1 VFIDLKKNEIDRI
14 SMPLEFYEKY
24 LVVAYVSQKS
34 LKIKKLFHESH
45 VTLDVDFSPVSV
57 LENAIVKIEFVSE
70 KSIKLTYLTTDEYLE
85 KTKVFSYVI

>member
-1 VFIDLKKNEIDRI
+1 
-14 SMPLEFYEKY
+14 MPLEFSEKY

-45 VTLDVDFSPVSV
+45 VTLDVGFSPVSV